1 MILRYSRPLVISFSR
16 GEMLKLL
23 GKIYGYGGS
32 LRNSLYDRGILKSHS
47 LGARTISVGNLA
59 LGGTGKTPLVALI
72 AEILAEAGE
81 TVCILT
87 RGYGRNDPDD
97 RLLVSNRTDVLV
109 DAFAAGD
116 EPIELAKQLV
126 GKAIIV
132 ADRNR
137 VSAAAW
143 AKEEFDVSAFILDD
157 GFQHRRVKRDLDIVC
172 IDATDPYGEEG
183 PLRGWLR
190 EPFHNVSRANAIVI
204 TRSDMSPEISG
215 LTKEITEHNRTAD
228 IFFAKTK
235 LLQPK
240 PLDDFLSGGGGNNIE
255 LGQPFAF
262 AGLGNPRLFPR
273 SLQCAGYKV
282 AGSLA
287 FPDHVRY
294 TQSDI
299 DSLVESARESR
310 ATSLVT
316 TAKDAVKLGGLNF
329 EIPCFVVEV
338 RAQVEEADRFR
349 RFIISS

>member
-1 MILRYSRPLVISFSR
+1 
-16 GEMLKLL
+16 MLKLL

-32 LRNSLYDRGILKSHS
+32 LRNALYDREVLRSYS
-47 LGARTISVGNLA
+47 LDGRTISVGNLT

-97 RLLVSNRTDVLV
+97 RLLVSNRTEVLA

-116 EPIELAKQLV
+116 EPIELAKQLI
-126 GKAIIV
+126 GKAIVV

-137 VSAAAW
+137 VSAATW
-143 AKEEFDVSAFILDD
+143 AKEKFDVTAFILDD

-172 IDATDPYGEEG
+172 IDATDPYGDEG

-204 TRSDMSPEISG
+204 TRSDMNPDVSG
-215 LTKEITEHNRTAD
+215 LTKEIGEHNRTAD
-228 IFFAKTK
+228 IYFAKMK

-240 PLDDFLSGGGGNNIE
+240 RLEDFLGGVEGHNIG
-255 LGQPFAF
+255 LGRAFAF
-262 AGLGNPRLFPR
+262 AGLGNPKLFSR
-273 SLQCAGYKV
+273 SLESAGYQV
-282 AGSLA
+282 AGSVA
-287 FPDHVRY
+287 FSDHVRY
-294 TQSDI
+294 TQSHI
-299 DSLVESARESR
+299 DSLVESARKCG

-316 TAKDAVKLGGLNF
+316 TAKDAVKLGGLDF
-329 EIPCFVVEV
+329 MIPCFVIEV
-338 RAQVEEADRFR
+338 RAEVEDTDRFR